1 MERYWTDR
9 SSISF
14 RRDLCLLAILIL
26 AGGFLRV
33 WNLNVPSLW
42 VDEANTVF
50 SAQAMERTGEDLFPS
65 GRING
70 RARLYTAVVALVFR
84 FLGVSEMTARLP
96 SAVFGLL
103 SVFMVYFLGKKVFN
117 NKVGLWTAFFVAF
130 SHFEIGWSRTARM
143 YTLLQFL
150 SLLILYIFILG
161 FERKSQWGKLE
172 SPLEGKRFSLI
183 KLKRFFRK
191 HQLSP
196 FWLVLCVLLIWL
208 NAFQV
213 HLMGIFLLGGIFVY
227 ILFMAGVRCLSGTG
241 ATCLIN
247 KYSVPVLCGIVI
259 AGAGWLLVPEVQ
271 SLIRYFLSYTPPWAE
286 GASSAQSRLYL
297 FDFLI
302 SPYRFP
308 FAVFFFIG
316 GIQLISRREKLG
328 WLLVFGFLFPLF
340 SLTVIFTH
348 RVPTYLFYVYPLF
361 LMIAAYGFVNLLES
375 ERLIMLKDSHFKKQW
390 IRAGVLILYIFI
402 FFISPWF
409 RISLHIPFLKD
420 GITNLAVTPNE
431 WREAG
436 QYVRKHFK
444 EGDVSITSLPIVA
457 MYYGIHSDYDLN
469 WTHLLQA
476 KAEVFKN
483 SEGKWAD
490 VYAGVG
496 CIESADELKE
506 IFRNYGSGWLVVAK
520 YHMEHE
526 LIIPEQMRDL
536 IENQLEAPFKTRN
549 ETVWVYHW
557 GKPVEESD

>member
-1 MERYWTDR
+1 
-9 SSISF
+9 
-14 RRDLCLLAILIL
+14 
-26 AGGFLRV
+26 
-33 WNLNVPSLW
+33 
-42 VDEANTVF
+42 
-50 SAQAMERTGEDLFPS
+50 
-65 GRING
+65 
-70 RARLYTAVVALVFR
+70 
-84 FLGVSEMTARLP
+84 
-96 SAVFGLL
+96 
-103 SVFMVYFLGKKVFN
+103 
-117 NKVGLWTAFFVAF
+117 
-130 SHFEIGWSRTARM
+130 
-143 YTLLQFL
+143 
-150 SLLILYIFILG
+150 
-161 FERKSQWGKLE
+161 
-172 SPLEGKRFSLI
+172 
-183 KLKRFFRK
+183 
-191 HQLSP
+191 
-196 FWLVLCVLLIWL
+196 
-208 NAFQV
+208 
-213 HLMGIFLLGGIFVY
+213 
-227 ILFMAGVRCLSGTG
+227 
-241 ATCLIN
+241 
-247 KYSVPVLCGIVI
+247 
-259 AGAGWLLVPEVQ
+259 
-271 SLIRYFLSYTPPWAE
+271 
-286 GASSAQSRLYL
+286 
-297 FDFLI
+297 
-302 SPYRFP
+302 
-308 FAVFFFIG
+308 
-316 GIQLISRREKLG
+316 
-328 WLLVFGFLFPLF
+328 
-340 SLTVIFTH
+340 
-348 RVPTYLFYVYPLF
+348 
-361 LMIAAYGFVNLLES
+361 MIAAYGFVNLLES

-402 FFISPWF
+402 FLISPWF